1 MKYLKCVNQ
10 EHTNVAKDVN
20 GLMLWCMSDDLV
32 TTGFIDKIV
41 C

>member
-10 EHTNVAKDVN
+10 EHANVANVAN
-20 GLMLWCMSDDLV
+20 GLMLWCMPDDLV